1 MLAAVL
7 RRLLHVIEISQQNSF
22 PTTRTYHLDV
32 GGNRVISGISSAPIT
47 KRIQELCYGPMD
59 RRVLVAV
66 RQWFFAVYPI
76 SLLTGLV
83 TIDSDVTKTLLQDL
97 DQDQKPWHQHTSRD
111 TITGHYQE

>member
-22 PTTRTYHLDV
+22 LTTRTYHLDF
-32 GGNRVISGISSAPIT
+32 GGNHV
-47 KRIQELCYGPMD
+47 QELCYGAMD

-66 RQWFFAVYPI
+66 QQWFFAVYPI

-83 TIDSDVTKTLLQDL
+83 TIASDVTKTLLQDL
-97 DQDQKPWHQHTSRD
+97 DQDQRPWHQHTSRD